1 LIAGRVSLTIIQ
13 DARVAP
19 KELNVEELRQK
30 LAPLTDWIPGELRE
44 RLPVEAWWGVLFGAA
59 LLVLV
64 IFLMFLRRLFR
75 GGRQPIR
82 APAPQDEAGEDLGQY
97 PPLLRPLG
105 ANVATVY
112 HVPARLRL
120 AVVAPVGKMPIDPTT
135 AEAMLDQVVPGLGQ
149 VARDDKPRVLVW
161 PPQLSHHGFGA
172 MFHRATRRPEAEG
185 EASRWILVAGRAQVG
200 KQPVALG
207 LAFQADQP
215 NTVGR
220 LNIEPQ
226 QWLDVIRLRPT

>member
-1 LIAGRVSLTIIQ
+1 
-13 DARVAP
+13 
-19 KELNVEELRQK
+19 
-30 LAPLTDWIPGELRE
+30 LTDWIPADLRD

-64 IFLMFLRRLFR
+64 VLLLLMRGLFR
-75 GGRQPIR
+75 GRRQRVSAHQPE
-82 APAPQDEAGEDLGQY
+82 QDEGEDLGQY
-97 PPLLRPLG
+97 PPLVRPPG
-105 ANVATVY
+105 PNVATVY

-120 AVVAPVGKMPIDPTT
+120 VVVAPVGKMPIDPTT
-135 AEAMLDQVVPGLGQ
+135 VEALLDLVVPGLGQ
-149 VARDDKPRVLVW
+149 VARDDKPRVVVW

-172 MFHRATRRPEAEG
+172 TFHRTTRKPEAEG
-185 EASRWILVAGRAQVG
+185 EASPWILVAGRAQVG

-207 LAFQADQP
+207 LALKAEQP

-226 QWLDVIRLRPT
+226 QWLDVIRLRPTT